1 MSGSTFEG
9 APTNGEFGCVISVE
23 WVRSDVAVVALRGE
37 LDMATVPEATVCI
50 EQVISERATHVL
62 LDLAEVEFFGSAAVG
77 MLMDVHET
85 MAPPRQLYLVGVA
98 SNIKVGRV
106 LEFSGVR
113 LLFGD
118 HDDVAAVLQRIDEKA

>member
-9 APTNGEFGCVISVE
+9 APTNGEFGGVISVE

-37 LDMATVPEATVCI
+37 LDMATVPEATVRI

-85 MAPPRQLYLVGVA
+85 MAPPRQLYLVGIA

-113 LLFGD
+113 LLFCD